1 MKNGSV
7 LLFLCLCVWIGN
19 AMIVW
24 HPVQFA

>member
-19 AMIVW
+19 AVVIW
-24 HPVQFA
+24 HPAHFA